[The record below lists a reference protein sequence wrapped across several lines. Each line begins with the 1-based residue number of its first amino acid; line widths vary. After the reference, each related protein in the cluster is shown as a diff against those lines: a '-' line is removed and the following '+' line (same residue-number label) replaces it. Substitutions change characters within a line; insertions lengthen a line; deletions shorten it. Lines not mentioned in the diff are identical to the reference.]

1 MPSSARSITP
11 RWAARGT
18 ELPLEAKSKVVLR
31 GWEEAALGGYS
42 SQDFASDLH
51 AIGLPSEDVG
61 TAIDTLWAGRSE
73 VRHAE
78 SALWKAQEARWAHY
92 FSEPPGLDAAVDEAR
107 QNLEQVQGTAL
118 RRLRDWFAGRQIVV
132 DARQLVEV
140 RLPLF
145 VLAAAAE
152 TGCSATYKTTSE
164 RGRGLGWTVDI
175 AGTGMGGDATVTSS
189 VTSTFTAE
197 ARQGVLVFL
206 PVTVAIEDVRVT
218 AADGA
223 TLGSGHRIDVAPAR
237 RKRPV
242 PGALLLDHQALP
254 RPDRRPVQTY
264 PLAGYG
270 PGVPASYEYIH
281 EQTRRSQL
289 KIGVKAAGVG
299 LSVTGEARMN
309 SAITLTYVLV
319 GGRDYQLYRTARGE
333 GLVWA

>member
-1 MPSSARSITP
+1 MPSSVRPITP
-11 RWAARGT
+11 RWAAHGT

-31 GWEEAALGGYS
+31 GWEEAALGGHS
-42 SQDFASDLH
+42 SKDFASDLH
-51 AIGLPSEDVG
+51 ALGLPDEDVRTG
-61 TAIDTLWAGRSE
+61 TDTLWAGRSE
-73 VRHAE
+73 VWRAE
-78 SALWKAQEARWAHY
+78 SALWKAQEARSGHY
-92 FSEPPGLDAAVDEAR
+92 FWEPPGLDAAVDEAR
-107 QNLEQVQGTAL
+107 QSLEEVQGTAL
-118 RRLRDWFAGRQIVV
+118 RRLRDWFAGRQLVV
-132 DARQLVEV
+132 HARQLVEV

-145 VLAAAAE
+145 LLVAAAE

-197 ARQGVLVFL
+197 AGQAVLIFL

-223 TLGSGHRIDVAPAR
+223 TIGSGHRVDVSPAR

-242 PGALLLDHQALP
+242 PGALLLDHQGLP
-254 RPDRRPVQTY
+254 RPGRRLAQTY

-270 PGVPASYEYIH
+270 PGRPASYEYIYKQ
-281 EQTRRSQL
+281 ERTSQL
-289 KIGVKAAGVG
+289 KIGVKAAGVS

-319 GGRDYQLYRTARGE
+319 GGRDYQLYRTARGD
-333 GLVWA
+333 GLVWV